1 MVYFALKNNT
11 DDNTEIGLLPGLYT
25 IAGINVTLQKHKK
38 QCGLLLS
45 LYKSGLS
52 DVCPSA
58 GHNSEPYKNG

>member
-1 MVYFALKNNT
+1 VVYFALKNNT
-11 DDNTEIGLLPGLYT
+11 DDNTEILLGLYT

-52 DVCPSA
+52 VCPSA
-58 GHNSEPYKNG
+58 GYNSEPYKNG